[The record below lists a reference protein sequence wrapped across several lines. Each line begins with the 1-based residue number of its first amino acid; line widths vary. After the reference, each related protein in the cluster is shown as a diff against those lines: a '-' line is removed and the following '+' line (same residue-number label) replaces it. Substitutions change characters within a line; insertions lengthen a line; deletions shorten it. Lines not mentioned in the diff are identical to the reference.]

1 MMFVLKYIFIIILC
15 YCIIKIIKAFNEEQK
30 IQNLYSQYRENEYIE
45 IERTLKK
52 DIEKIPDIEHENLE
66 TIAILDAKTNFI
78 DNIISIG
85 VSIVNAKTFEVKTAE
100 YFLIPEELIVDGLN
114 NNNVNIHHIYKT
126 YFGAQ
131 KDVENHIRKLL
142 NQYGIT
148 NIYTF
153 NGKFIYKQL
162 TGLQNYHWYDIIKVA
177 AHKQYNYKLP
187 DNLMFNDQGRLLYKC
202 NIKDLMEILTKTY
215 FYYTNHALYD
225 TLDIARIMKIVD
237 LNINV
242 YDCAKIN

>member
-1 MMFVLKYIFIIILC
+1 M
-15 YCIIKIIKAFNEEQK
+15 
-30 IQNLYSQYRENEYIE
+30 
-45 IERTLKK
+45 
-52 DIEKIPDIEHENLE
+52 
-66 TIAILDAKTNFI
+66 
-78 DNIISIG
+78 
-85 VSIVNAKTFEVKTAE
+85 
-100 YFLIPEELIVDGLN
+100 
-114 NNNVNIHHIYKT
+114 
-126 YFGAQ
+126 
-131 KDVENHIRKLL
+131 
-142 NQYGIT
+142 
-148 NIYTF
+148 
-153 NGKFIYKQL
+153 
-162 TGLQNYHWYDIIKVA
+162 QNYHWYDIIKVA